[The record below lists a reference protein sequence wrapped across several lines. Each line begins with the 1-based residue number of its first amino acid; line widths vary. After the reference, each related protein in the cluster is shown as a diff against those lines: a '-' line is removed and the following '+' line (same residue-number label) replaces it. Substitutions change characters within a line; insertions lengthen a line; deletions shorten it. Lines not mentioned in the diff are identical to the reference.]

1 MSSLV
6 LVIGATGKVGSRVVK
21 ELAES
26 GVNCRAATRRPEEA
40 RRWLPPGVEA
50 VEFDYE
56 RPETFRPALDGAD
69 RLFLSVRPG
78 DDDSDLTAIP
88 LVEEAVGRGVRH
100 IVSLTAMGVDRIAD
114 NSLRRIERRVET
126 SGASWT
132 HVRPNFFMQI
142 FAVPPLGA
150 DLQAG
155 GTLQLPAADA
165 RVSYIHV
172 RDVAAVAV
180 RGLLD
185 PVHAGRAYTLTGS
198 EALDH
203 HEVVGAL
210 SRASGLTLRYVP
222 LSEGEAR
229 RRMAAAGLDCRRIER
244 LIRFYALVRAGA
256 CSLVSPDVAQVL
268 ERPPIAFSTFAREWR
283 PAPEGRPPTP

>member
-6 LVIGATGKVGSRVVK
+6 LVVGATGKVGSLVVL
-21 ELAES
+21 ELSAN
-26 GVNCRAATRRPEEA
+26 GVGCRAATRRPEQA
-40 RRWLPPGVEA
+40 RRSLPPGVEA
-50 VEFDYE
+50 VEFDYD

-78 DDDSDLTAIP
+78 DDDSDVTAIP
-88 LVEEAVGRGVRH
+88 LVEEAVERGVRH

-142 FAVPPLGA
+142 FALPPLSA
-150 DLQAG
+150 DLLAG
-155 GTLQLPAADA
+155 GTLHLPAADA

-172 RDVAAVAV
+172 RDVASVAV
-180 RGLLD
+180 RALLD
-185 PVHAGRAYTLTGS
+185 PVHAGRAYTLTGG
-198 EALDH
+198 EALNH
-203 HEVVGAL
+203 HEVVAAL
-210 SRASGLTLRYVP
+210 SRASGRTLRYVP
-222 LSEGEAR
+222 LSEDEAR
-229 RRMAAAGLDCRRIER
+229 RRMAAAGLPSRRIER

-256 CSLVSPDVAQVL
+256 CSPVSPDAARVL
-268 ERPPIAFSTFAREWR
+268 GRPQIAFSIFAREWQAAIAGE
-283 PAPEGRPPTP
+283 PSIP